1 MKRMRWLVAMGL
13 LAAVPAAAQQ
23 PAAQAAMPLAAGVAA
38 PGFRLAAGNKA
49 GLAGQMSLADLHD
62 KTVVIAFFYR
72 ARSRG

>member
-1 MKRMRWLVAMGL
+1 MQRMRWLAAMGI
-13 LAAVPAAAQQ
+13 LAAAPLAAQQ
-23 PAAQAAMPLAAGVAA
+23 PAAPAATPLAAGALA
-38 PGFRLAAGNKA
+38 PGFALAAGNKA